1 MNSGVSI
8 RRWFNEKI
16 PLEVWKTVFEKPTG
30 VFERGWRL
38 NYYKLRIVG

>member
-1 MNSGVSI
+1 M
-8 RRWFNEKI
+8 RKF
-16 PLEVWKTVFEKPTG
+16 PWKFGKQFSKKSTG